1 MVKAQSLCWVFF
13 LVQFTGMRIAY
24 AYRVSEDFVDLRLQS
39 PFKPSHS
46 KWLGF
51 LFLAYLSL
59 QV

>member
-1 MVKAQSLCWVFF
+1 MVKTQPLCWVFF

-24 AYRVSEDFVDLRLQS
+24 TYRVSEDFVDLRPRS
-39 PFKPSHS
+39 PFKPSLS

-51 LFLAYLSL
+51 LFLAYLPL